1 MKLWN
6 GKMKALTFSYDDGV
20 TTDAKLIEIL
30 NRYGMKGT
38 FNLNSAT
45 HPAYGEPR
53 MERIA
58 GDGKTTVAR
67 LYKEELKPLYE
78 GHEIALHALTHPDLT
93 KCTLEACRKEIAE
106 DKQHL
111 TAMFGYTPV
120 GMAYP
125 FGTYNDT
132 VVGVLAENGI
142 RYSRT
147 TVSTHSFDVPT
158 DLLRLPATCH
168 HNDGQLM
175 ALADQFL
182 AMEPDTPQLFYVWG
196 HTYEFADRDNWDVI
210 ERFCEKLAGRN
221 DIFYGTNADT
231 LL

>member
-1 MKLWN
+1 MNHWN
-6 GKMKALTFSYDDGV
+6 GKKKALTFSYDDGV
-20 TTDAKLIEIL
+20 TTDARLIEIL

-45 HPAYGEPR
+45 HPHLGDPR

-58 GDGKTTVAR
+58 GDGKTTIAR
-67 LYKEELKPLYE
+67 LYIEEMKSLYA
-78 GHEIALHALTHPDLT
+78 GHEIALHALTHPFLT
-93 KCTLEACRKEIAE
+93 KCTQEVCRKEIAE
-106 DKQHL
+106 DKRNL
-111 TAMFGYTPV
+111 EAMFGYTPV

-125 FGTYNDT
+125 FGDYNDT
-132 VVGVLAENGI
+132 VVDVLAENGI

-147 TVSTHSFDVPT
+147 TVSTHSFDVST

-168 HNDGQLM
+168 HNDEKLM
-175 ALADQFL
+175 ELADRFL
-182 AMEPDTPQLFYVWG
+182 SLDPEKPQLFYVWG

-210 ERFCEKLAGRN
+210 ERFCEKLAGRD
-221 DIFYGTNADT
+221 DIFYGTNAEV

>member
-1 MKLWN
+1 MNNWN

-20 TTDAKLIEIL
+20 TTDAPLIAIL

-45 HPAYGEPR
+45 HPASGDPR

-58 GDGKTTVAR
+58 GDGKTTIAR

-78 GHEIALHALTHPDLT
+78 GHEVALHALTHPFLT
-93 KCTLEACRKEIAE
+93 KCTPEACRKEIAE
-106 DKQHL
+106 DKQNL
-111 TAMFGYTPV
+111 EAMFGYTPI

-125 FGTYNDT
+125 FGDYNDA
-132 VVGVLAENGI
+132 VVEILAENGI

-147 TVSTHSFDVPT
+147 TISTHAFDVPT
-158 DLLRLPATCH
+158 GLLQLPATCH
-168 HNDGQLM
+168 HNDDQLM
-175 ALADQFL
+175 ALAERFL
-182 AMEPDTPQLFYVWG
+182 AMESDTPQLFYVWG
-196 HTYEFADRDNWDVI
+196 HSYEFADRDNWDVI
-210 ERFCEKLAGRN
+210 ERFCEKLAGRD
-221 DIFYGTNADT
+221 DIFYGTNADV